1 MPDIDQRVREAEA
14 LWQQGD
20 ALLAAGDGRGAYAA
34 YTQAHDQVTDCPRL
48 HETAHRKL
56 RQVSRAH
63 GHRGEVFTDI
73 VLVWLAPLRIFELI
87 ALAMRSRVAAEAL
100 CRRSATPS

>member
-1 MPDIDQRVREAEA
+1 MSTIESRVRDAGA

-20 ALLAAGDGRGAYAA
+20 ALLAAGDGAAAYRA
-34 YTQAHDQVTDCPRL
+34 YTQAHDLITDCPRL

-56 RQVSRAH
+56 RQVSRQH
-63 GHRGEVFTDI
+63 GHRGEIITDT
-73 VLVWLAPLRIFELI
+73 VLVWLAPLRVFELI

-100 CRRSATPS
+100 CRRPSTV